1 MRQSVISQVNVALRE
16 DGNIAIS
23 YNNVPVTDLVDL
35 FEKEYPDYVYLSTL
49 KNYMKDLDIITND
62 YLDAIDELGLSEQIC
77 ALALPI
83 ARLPNQKAMMALK
96 IAAVSLSHAIC
107 IAIVQS
113 RFCVAIIAQINV
125 PLTAANIMKNR

>member
-49 KNYMKDLDIITND
+49 KNYIKD
-62 YLDAIDELGLSEQIC
+62 
-77 ALALPI
+77 
-83 ARLPNQKAMMALK
+83 
-96 IAAVSLSHAIC
+96 
-107 IAIVQS
+107 
-113 RFCVAIIAQINV
+113 
-125 PLTAANIMKNR
+125 